1 MFVWTLH
8 DAISLFFLGIAGV
21 IALLIALLYILGR
34 IANWLKKL
42 GHRIAS
48 IWSPVHG

>member
-8 DAISLFFLGIAGV
+8 DAIFLFLLGIVAV
-21 IALLIALLYILGR
+21 LIALLYILGR

-42 GHRIAS
+42 GRRIAS

>member
-8 DAISLFFLGIAGV
+8 DAIFLFLLGILGIVAV
-21 IALLIALLYILGR
+21 LIALLYILGR

-42 GHRIAS
+42 GRRIAS
-48 IWSPVHG
+48 IWSAVDG

>member
-8 DAISLFFLGIAGV
+8 DAIFLFLLGIACL

-34 IANWLKKL
+34 IGNWLKKL
-42 GHRIAS
+42 GRRIAS
-48 IWSPVHG
+48 VWSPLHG

>member
-8 DAISLFFLGIAGV
+8 DAIFLFLLGILGIVAV
-21 IALLIALLYILGR
+21 LIALLYILGR

-42 GHRIAS
+42 GRRIAS
-48 IWSPVHG
+48 IWSRVHG